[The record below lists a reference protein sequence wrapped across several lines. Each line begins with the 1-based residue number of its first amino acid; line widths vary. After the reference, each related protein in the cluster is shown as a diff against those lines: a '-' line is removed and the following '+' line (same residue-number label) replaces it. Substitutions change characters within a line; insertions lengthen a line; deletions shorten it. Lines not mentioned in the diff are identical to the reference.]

1 MNHYDDPMTERAV
14 GAYLRRLAAGGYIV
28 DQPCSWRSHR
38 RGNLV
43 TLANVNGR
51 MARYK
56 VRKHK
61 KTKAEYIRF
70 LA

>member
-1 MNHYDDPMTERAV
+1 
-14 GAYLRRLAAGGYIV
+14 
-28 DQPCSWRSHR
+28 
-38 RGNLV
+38 V

-61 KTKAEYIRF
+61 QTGAECIHYID
-70 LA
+70 